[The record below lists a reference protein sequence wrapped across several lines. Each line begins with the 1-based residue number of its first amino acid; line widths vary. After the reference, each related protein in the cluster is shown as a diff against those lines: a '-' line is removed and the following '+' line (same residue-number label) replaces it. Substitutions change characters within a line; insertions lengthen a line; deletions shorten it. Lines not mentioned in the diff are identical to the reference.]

1 MVDLTGSV
9 AGAVLPLSPVSSALI
24 ALLGPTLTGAVTPSG
39 ITLTADPGDDI
50 TWVCQLRQ
58 SLSESLLVGVTDITD
73 SNWSAVIKCH
83 LGASYSFLSDK
94 AQYPKVLNRTHQ
106 LHVYPT

>member
-1 MVDLTGSV
+1 MK
-9 AGAVLPLSPVSSALI
+9 GAVM
-24 ALLGPTLTGAVTPSG
+24 PSG
-39 ITLTADPGDDI
+39 VTLTADPGDDV
-50 TWVCQLRQ
+50 TWVCQQHQ
-58 SLSESLLVGVTDITD
+58 SLSESLVVGVTDANPTGY
-73 SNWSAVIKCH
+73 NWSAMIKCH